1 MEVELTGVVVQ
12 IRFLNEKTGF
22 TVFVLETEEKE
33 QIVVTGTFY
42 KIRLKERIRV
52 AGQMIQDR
60 KYGRQLKMDHYENII
75 PSDVLQLEEYLSSGL
90 IRNR

>member
-22 TVFVLETEEKE
+22 TVFVLETEEEE

-52 AGQMIQDR
+52 TGQMIQDR
-60 KYGRQLKMDHYENII
+60 KYGRQLK
-75 PSDVLQLEEYLSSGL
+75 LSL
-90 IRNR
+90 IHI